1 LQKSFMSPQLD
12 LLHTFTGISSEQMS
26 QFIQT
31 MLNGRVGVENK
42 FIELLTVRPL
52 ESMVGF
58 TVTSAVAFHLAEQDV
73 NPKINSFVDSLYY
86 ISTCLSVGYADIF
99 AVTDK
104 GKLIATLVMALGPAI
119 AANTLN
125 PPNTAEKSMVDH
137 LEAILQELKS
147 QRVSLS
153 ASQSIS

>member
-1 LQKSFMSPQLD
+1 MSPQLD

-26 QFIQT
+26 QFLQT
-31 MLNGRVGVENK
+31 MFNGRVGVENK
-42 FIELLTVRPL
+42 FVEFLTVRPL

-58 TVTSAVAFHLAEQDV
+58 TVTSAVTFHLAEQGV

-153 ASQSIS
+153 AS

>member
-1 LQKSFMSPQLD
+1 
-12 LLHTFTGISSEQMS
+12 
-26 QFIQT
+26 
-31 MLNGRVGVENK
+31 
-42 FIELLTVRPL
+42 
-52 ESMVGF
+52 
-58 TVTSAVAFHLAEQDV
+58 V

-153 ASQSIS
+153 AS